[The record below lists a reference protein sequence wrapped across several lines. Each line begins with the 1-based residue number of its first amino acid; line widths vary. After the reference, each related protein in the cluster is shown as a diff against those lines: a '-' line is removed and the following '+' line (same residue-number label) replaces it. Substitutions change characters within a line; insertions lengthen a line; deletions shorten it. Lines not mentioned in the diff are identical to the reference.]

1 MIKVF
6 LMKCAIRRAG
16 RGPAMRAFGS
26 EVWGHFNE
34 GIAGGRRA
42 LAFQRKAINGED
54 RFLEISYVHFKMDF

>member
-1 MIKVF
+1 
-6 LMKCAIRRAG
+6 
-16 RGPAMRAFGS
+16 MRAFGS